1 MVSDT
6 VTRKLWANAKKRHK
20 CTIRKCPEEVKA
32 KEELKPV
39 FEKEIAKKCGNIDK
53 THKKYGDCVSK
64 MKPMNKTKKR
74 TGAEFVKDYKEWL
87 KKLTKKCDPEKEFE
101 KSMKCSEK
109 ISKRTGYVKAFSDLI
124 DCKFEKC

>member
-1 MVSDT
+1 MASDT

-39 FEKEIAKKCGNIDK
+39 FEKEIAKKCN
-53 THKKYGDCVSK
+53 KKPCLKYYSCAAAK
-64 MKPMNKTKKR
+64 IKPMNLTKKR
-74 TGAEFVKDYKEWL
+74 TKGEFVKDFKEWQKEL
-87 KKLTKKCDPEKEFE
+87 KKKCGSGKECKKSQKCSQKIFKESGFE
-101 KSMKCSEK
+101 K
-109 ISKRTGYVKAFSDLI
+109 VLSDLI